1 MATDIRISGPHGV
14 APAKAPAPAAG
25 KVSGSWH
32 GQTITAASPGAAQ
45 ALSQSQEFVAK
56 LPTIQRDLSSRRV
69 SHAPVPGRTSAADIF
84 LRAQAQGVDVR
95 NVRAGARALLSGN
108 KGAGEKRDL
117 SKTRFM
123 ALQLAAACLEDDA
136 ANEDAVT
143 AMLAPVREHAHK
155 PQDLA
160 EMLRRAAASDND
172 SEAFDHFREDVLAG
186 LDTTSEDGE
195 ELVRKLRDGR
205 VDDQEVM
212 ERLRK
217 GLKIPTLNQLSVQK
231 RLDLRQ
237 KIQDEIADFAS
248 ESTGQ
253 GKAVL
258 ANFNAASA
266 AAGTDDAAT
275 FLKTYTDL
283 VMVPHTLASAI
294 KLLVLRY
301 PIDAL
306 VRVVDTLKKALRDDL
321 NAATPSH
328 DKYWLGA
335 VVSHLGNMSVLSSII
350 DSVNELI
357 ALIRRREQKERD
369 ENRRGKRN
377 GGDELDDED
386 EEKPK
391 KVTGPVYGR

>member
-1 MATDIRISGPHGV
+1 M
-14 APAKAPAPAAG
+14 
-25 KVSGSWH
+25 
-32 GQTITAASPGAAQ
+32 QTQGFIAQ
-45 ALSQSQEFVAK
+45 
-56 LPTIQRDLSSRRV
+56 LPSIQRDLSTRRV
-69 SHAPVPGRTSAADIF
+69 SIAAVPGRASAADIF
-84 LRAQAQGVDVR
+84 QRAQAQGVDLR
-95 NVRAGARALLSGN
+95 NVRAGARAALSRD
-108 KGAGEKRDL
+108 KGAAGDRREY

-136 ANEDAVT
+136 NEDAVT
-143 AMLAPVREHAHK
+143 AMLTPVREREHT

-160 EMLRRAAASDND
+160 AVLRQAAASDND
-172 SEAFDHFREDVLAG
+172 SEAFKHFREDILAG
-186 LDTTSEDGE
+186 LDTTSDDGE
-195 ELVRKLRDGR
+195 ELVRKLKDGK
-205 VDDQEVM
+205 VEDQEVM

-217 GLKIPTLNQLSVQK
+217 GLKIPSLNQLSEKQRV
-231 RLDLRQ
+231 DLRQ
-237 KIQDEIADFAS
+237 KIQDEIADYAS

-253 GKAVL
+253 GKEVL
-258 ANFNAASA
+258 ANFNAASI

-301 PIDAL
+301 PLDAL

-350 DSVNELI
+350 DSVNELVGQM
-357 ALIRRREQKERD
+357 RR
-369 ENRRGKRN
+369 
-377 GGDELDDED
+377 LDH
-386 EEKPK
+386 
-391 KVTGPVYGR
+391 GHGR

>member
-1 MATDIRISGPHGV
+1 M
-14 APAKAPAPAAG
+14 
-25 KVSGSWH
+25 
-32 GQTITAASPGAAQ
+32 QT
-45 ALSQSQEFVAK
+45 QEFVAK
-56 LPTIQRDLSSRRV
+56 LPSIQRDLSSRRV
-69 SHAPVPGRTSAADIF
+69 SLAPVPGRTSAADIF
-84 LRAQAQGVDVR
+84 QRAQAQGVDVR

-108 KGAGEKRDL
+108 KGAGDKRDY

-123 ALQLAAACLEDDA
+123 ALQLAAACLEDD

-160 EMLRRAAASDND
+160 EMLRHAAASDND

-205 VDDQEVM
+205 VEDDEVM

-237 KIQDEIADFAS
+237 KIQDEIADYAS

-253 GKAVL
+253 GKEVL

-294 KLLVLRY
+294 N
-301 PIDAL
+301 AL

-369 ENRRGKRN
+369 EKRRGKRN
-377 GGDELDDED
+377 GGDELDEE

-391 KVTGPVYGR
+391 KVTGPIYGR

>member
-1 MATDIRISGPHGV
+1 MPNDIRISGPHGV

-32 GQTITAASPGAAQ
+32 GQTITAAPPGAAQ
-45 ALSQSQEFVAK
+45 ALAQTQEFLAK
-56 LPTIQRDLSSRRV
+56 LPSIQRDLSSRRV
-69 SHAPVPGRTSAADIF
+69 SHAPIPGRTSAADIF
-84 LRAQAQGVDVR
+84 HRAQAQGVDVR

-108 KGAGEKRDL
+108 KGVAGDKRDY

-136 ANEDAVT
+136 NEDDVT

-155 PQDLA
+155 PQELA
-160 EMLRRAAASDND
+160 ELLRRAAASDND

-186 LDTTSEDGE
+186 LDTTSQDGE

-205 VDDQEVM
+205 VEDQEVM

-231 RLDLRQ
+231 RLELRQ
-237 KIQDEIADFAS
+237 KIQDEIADYAS

-253 GKAVL
+253 GKEVL

-306 VRVVDTLKKALRDDL
+306 IRVVDTLKKALRDDL

-357 ALIRRREQKERD
+357 ALIRRREQKER
-369 ENRRGKRN
+369 EEKRRGKRN

-386 EEKPK
+386 EEKSK
-391 KVTGPVYGR
+391 KVTGPLYGR

>member
-1 MATDIRISGPHGV
+1 M
-14 APAKAPAPAAG
+14 
-25 KVSGSWH
+25 
-32 GQTITAASPGAAQ
+32 QT
-45 ALSQSQEFVAK
+45 QEFVAK
-56 LPTIQRDLSSRRV
+56 LPSIQRDLSSRRV
-69 SHAPVPGRTSAADIF
+69 SLAPVPGRTSAADIF
-84 LRAQAQGVDVR
+84 QRAQAQGVDVR

-108 KGAGEKRDL
+108 KGAGDKRDY

-123 ALQLAAACLEDDA
+123 ALQLAAACLEDD

-160 EMLRRAAASDND
+160 EMLRHAAASDND

-205 VDDQEVM
+205 VEDDEVM

-237 KIQDEIADFAS
+237 KIQDEIADYAS

-253 GKAVL
+253 GKEVL

-369 ENRRGKRN
+369 EKRRGKRN
-377 GGDELDDED
+377 GGDELDEE

-391 KVTGPVYGR
+391 KVTGPIYGR